1 MNTKT
6 FISLALGFIALP
18 LFANSSHAEIK
29 VVDNSNIDRA
39 EDRVS
44 FYCGSIAD
52 RETGEITP
60 ATLAYVPQRKANIP
74 MVAWTTE
81 LAAWSAETRCESV
94 SAKFQTFHEDGRLN
108 YLSDGESAGY
118 PIICAKLDTQEQC
131 SGENQLFQ
139 VKAGTSSKD
148 VIAALE
154 GTLAGEIGDVVIEQS
169 SSGGETNISVSKL
182 LENAPA
188 IDEDLIV
195 K

>member
-6 FISLALGFIALP
+6 FISLALSVVALP
-18 LFANSSHAEIK
+18 LLANFSHAEIK
-29 VVDNSNIDRA
+29 VKESSNTELP

-44 FYCGSIAD
+44 FYCGTILHSET
-52 RETGEITP
+52 REEIP
-60 ATLAYVPQRKANIP
+60 ATVANVPQRKAKIA

-81 LAAWSAETRCESV
+81 LAAWSAEKRCDTV

-108 YLSDGESAGY
+108 YLANGESAGE
-118 PIICAKLDTQEQC
+118 PIICAKLDTQEEC

-139 VKAGTSSKD
+139 VKAGTNPED
-148 VIAALE
+148 VIAALQ
-154 GTLAGEIGDVVIEQS
+154 GTLAGEIKDTVIEQS
-169 SSGGETNISVSKL
+169 SYNGQTHVSVSKL